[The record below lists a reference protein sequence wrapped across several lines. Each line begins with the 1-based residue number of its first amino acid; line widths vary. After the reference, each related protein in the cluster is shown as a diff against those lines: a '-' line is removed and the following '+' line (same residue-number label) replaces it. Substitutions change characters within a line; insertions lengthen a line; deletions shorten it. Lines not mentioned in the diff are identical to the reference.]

1 MPAELDV
8 VTGAFGYTGRYIAA
22 QLLAKERRVRTLVS
36 HRNRPDPFDG
46 RVDVALLDFNRTEAL
61 EESLRGAEA
70 IYNTY
75 WVRFPRG
82 EVTYERAIENSK
94 LLIRA
99 AANAGVR
106 KFVHVSVSNPAEDS
120 PLPYFRGKALVERA
134 LRESRLSYAVIRP
147 TLIFGTG
154 DVLINNIAWFLRR
167 FPVFAIPGDGCYRL
181 RPVDVEDV
189 AQLAVQAAS
198 RPENLILDAQG
209 PEEFS
214 FEELVRLIA
223 QKVGSRAK
231 ILPVPPNLALF
242 VCRLLGLFVGD
253 VVLTREEIAGLMAN
267 LLVSTSPPAGRSR
280 LSDWLEENQ
289 DQLGRRYVSE
299 LERHYRDS

>member
-1 MPAELDV
+1 MPADMDV

-22 QLLAKERRVRTLVS
+22 QLLVQGRRVRTLVS

-61 EESLRGAEA
+61 EESLQGAEA

-134 LRESRLSYAVIRP
+134 LRESRLSYAIIRP

-154 DVLINNIAWFLRR
+154 DILINNIAWFLHR
-167 FPVFAIPGDGCYRL
+167 FPVFAIPGDGSYRL
-181 RPVDVEDV
+181 RPVDAADV

-198 RPENLILDAQG
+198 RRENLILDAQG

-231 ILPVPPNLALF
+231 ILQVPPNLALF

-289 DQLGRRYVSE
+289 DQVGRRYVSE
-299 LERHYRDS
+299 IERHYRDS